1 MGNLTLN
8 YDKVVSKTIE
18 GEKISYGIIFGNEKI
33 VFIKVG
39 ADGNIKGYKNKYLKM
54 AHRVHEKIG
63 ATVICASNPYIEN
76 GHVAADKEM
85 ILKVANEINS
95 SEYTVSFFGTSD
107 GAYHNLSLA
116 KEVPETIKILCVNT
130 SSVNLENLE
139 KKLLELSAVNKI
151 LVYGSKDEEYSS
163 LLYLKELNCENLKL
177 ITIDGADH
185 EFKGM
190 LEEYITLIDM
200 L

>member
-1 MGNLTLN
+1 MENLALN
-8 YDKVVSKTIE
+8 YDKVVRKKIETETIN
-18 GEKISYGIIFGNEKI
+18 YGIISGNEKI

-54 AHRVHEKIG
+54 AHRVHEKTG

-76 GHVAADKEM
+76 GYVAADKEM
-85 ILKVANEINS
+85 ILKVVNEMNF

-116 KEVPETIKILCVNT
+116 QEISGVIKILCVNP
-130 SSVNLENLE
+130 SSVNLDDLE
-139 KKLLELSAVNKI
+139 KKLLKLSSVNKI
-151 LVYGSKDEEYSS
+151 LVYGSKDDEYSS
-163 LLYLKELNCENLKL
+163 LLHLKELNCENLEL

-190 LEEYITLIDM
+190 SEEYITLIDM

>member
-1 MGNLTLN
+1 MENLALN
-8 YDKVVSKTIE
+8 YDKIVRKKIETETIN
-18 GEKISYGIIFGNEKI
+18 YGIISGNEKI

-54 AHRVHEKIG
+54 AHRVHERTG

-85 ILKVANEINS
+85 ILKVVNEMNF

-116 KEVPETIKILCVNT
+116 QEISGVIKILCVNP
-130 SSVNLENLE
+130 SSVNLDDLE
-139 KKLLELSAVNKI
+139 KKLLKLSSVNKI
-151 LVYGSKDEEYSS
+151 LVYGSKDDEYSS
-163 LLYLKELNCENLKL
+163 LLHLKELNCENLEL

-190 LEEYITLIDM
+190 SEEYIRLIDM

>member
-1 MGNLTLN
+1 MENFALN
-8 YDKVVSKTIE
+8 YDKVVRKKIEVETIN
-18 GEKISYGIIFGNEKI
+18 YGIISGNEKI

-54 AHRVHEKIG
+54 AHRVHEKTG

-85 ILKVANEINS
+85 ILKVVNEMNF

-116 KEVPETIKILCVNT
+116 QEISGVIKILCVNP
-130 SSVNLENLE
+130 SSVNLDDLE
-139 KKLLELSAVNKI
+139 KKLLKLSSVNKI
-151 LVYGSKDEEYSS
+151 LVYGSKDDEYSS
-163 LLYLKELNCENLKL
+163 LLHLKELNCENLEL
-177 ITIDGADH
+177 MTIDGADH

-190 LEEYITLIDM
+190 SEEYITLIDM

>member
-1 MGNLTLN
+1 MERIELA
-8 YDKVVSKTIE
+8 YEKVVRKKIEAETIN
-18 GEKISYGIIFGNEKI
+18 YGIISGNEKI

-54 AHRVHEKIG
+54 AHRVHEKTG

-85 ILKVANEINS
+85 ILKVVNEMNF

-116 KEVPETIKILCVNT
+116 QEISGVIKILCVNP
-130 SSVNLENLE
+130 SSVNLDDLE
-139 KKLLELSAVNKI
+139 KKLLKLSSANKI
-151 LVYGSKDEEYSS
+151 LVYGNKDDEYSS
-163 LLYLKELNCENLKL
+163 LLHLKELNCENLEFM
-177 ITIDGADH
+177 TIDGADH

-190 LEEYITLIDM
+190 SEEYITLIDM

>member
-1 MGNLTLN
+1 MENLALN
-8 YDKVVSKTIE
+8 YDKVVRKKIEAETIN
-18 GEKISYGIIFGNEKI
+18 YGIISGNEKI

-54 AHRVHEKIG
+54 AHRVHEKTG

-85 ILKVANEINS
+85 ILKVVNEMNF

-116 KEVPETIKILCVNT
+116 QEISGVIKILCVNP
-130 SSVNLENLE
+130 SSVNLDDLE
-139 KKLLELSAVNKI
+139 KKLLKLSSVNKI
-151 LVYGSKDEEYSS
+151 LVYGSKDDEYSS
-163 LLYLKELNCENLKL
+163 LLHLKELNCENLEL
-177 ITIDGADH
+177 MTIDGADH

-190 LEEYITLIDM
+190 SEEYITLIDM